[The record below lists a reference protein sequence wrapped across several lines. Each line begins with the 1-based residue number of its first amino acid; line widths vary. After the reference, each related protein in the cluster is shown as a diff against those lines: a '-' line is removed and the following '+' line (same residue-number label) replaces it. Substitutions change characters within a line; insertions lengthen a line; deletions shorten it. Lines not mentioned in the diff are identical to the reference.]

1 MEIRREP
8 EKVSDRDIENL
19 DRIYC
24 KKYKKG
30 LLLIAGLL
38 MDIAWFLLI
47 VLVMSFTVYRDIS
60 TMNPGMAT
68 IALFGAII
76 VWIVLCILTIR
87 FFIKLPIILHKKIAY
102 RSEFLVEETYMKER
116 VIVCLLKSI
125 SEISSRKIMKENNP
139 LAKIEEQEEQ
149 NFNMMRIRR
158 SRNVLDVRASLKVGQ
173 QMEQDNFPS
182 H

>member
-1 MEIRREP
+1 MQ
-8 EKVSDRDIENL
+8 
-19 DRIYC
+19 
-24 KKYKKG
+24 
-30 LLLIAGLL
+30 
-38 MDIAWFLLI
+38 
-47 VLVMSFTVYRDIS
+47 
-60 TMNPGMAT
+60 
-68 IALFGAII
+68 
-76 VWIVLCILTIR
+76 
-87 FFIKLPIILHKKIAY
+87 IAY

-158 SRNVLDVRASLKVGQ
+158 SRNVLDVRASLKVGL

>member
-102 RSEFLVEETYMKER
+102 RSEFLVEETYMKE
-116 VIVCLLKSI
+116 
-125 SEISSRKIMKENNP
+125 NNP

-158 SRNVLDVRASLKVGQ
+158 SRNVLDVRASLKVGL

>member
-19 DRIYC
+19 DRIYS

-38 MDIAWFLLI
+38 MDVAWFLLI
-47 VLVMSFTVYRDIS
+47 VLIMSFTVYRDIS

-76 VWIVLCILTIR
+76 VWIVLCILTIM

-116 VIVCLLKSI
+116 VIVGLAYEHGACKRMAYQIALSDKPFL
-125 SEISSRKIMKENNP
+125 EEMKP
-139 LAKIEEQEEQ
+139 
-149 NFNMMRIRR
+149 F
-158 SRNVLDVRASLKVGQ
+158 DVVYRYSNKQYPKETDYCV
-173 QMEQDNFPS
+173 FIKKYF
-182 H
+182 

>member
-87 FFIKLPIILHKKIAY
+87 FFIKLPIILHKK
-102 RSEFLVEETYMKER
+102 LH
-116 VIVCLLKSI
+116 
-125 SEISSRKIMKENNP
+125 
-139 LAKIEEQEEQ
+139 IEVS
-149 NFNMMRIRR
+149 FWLRR
-158 SRNVLDVRASLKVGQ
+158 LI
-173 QMEQDNFPS
+173 
-182 H
+182 